1 MTQEQTTEVI
11 EPVQPVET
19 SVEPVQPETPA
30 EASVEPE
37 VSVEPTVEPEVTP
50 EVEAEPEPE
59 VKEETTEGS
68 AEPVVVTDLNY
79 QGINMSVT
87 IPEDALKMCSD
98 KGLDASEL
106 VKELYGSEDFNFS
119 AETREKLNES
129 FGSFFVDAILGGLKA
144 QQGQIMSDIKAAEVA
159 AFENVSSIVGGEEGW
174 GKLEAF
180 AATLPSEVTEEF
192 NQIMQTGT
200 PYMQRL
206 AVSDLVGQMNGNE
219 PAVAQP
225 LNLIEGS
232 DRVSSEPTMLN
243 AEEYRAILRTDE
255 YKANP
260 AKYDQMRRNGMAQGI

>member
-37 VSVEPTVEPEVTP
+37 VSVEPTVESEVTP

-68 AEPVVVTDLNY
+68 ADPVVVSDLNY

-129 FGSFFVDAILGGLKA
+129 FGTFFVDAILGGLKA
-144 QQGQIMSDIKAAEVA
+144 QQGQIITDIKAAEVA

-206 AVSDLVGQMNGNE
+206 AVSDLVGQMNGGE
-219 PAVAQP
+219 SPVAQP
-225 LNLIEGS
+225 LNLIEGN
-232 DRVSSEPTMLN
+232 DRVSSEPTMMN
-243 AEEYRAILRTDE
+243 AEEYRAILRTEE